1 MKKRETLLE
10 KFSNFLLLEKNGIR
24 WHCDPRLLR
33 NMTVYCQN
41 DPTAN
46 SEEYWAIFFQQ
57 RYLNHE
63 DKNNLAR
70 GHLYAY
76 LQEPCYWAATDIYQK
91 YQARL
96 DYQIEDYFN
105 EGILDFDAILAD
117 FKPLFS
123 TSLDNFATQ
132 RIKYR
137 LIDRIRQISQA
148 FGHNTWSLLLNST
161 GSRLT
166 QALTARG
173 LVGETLE
180 NHLLAW
186 DYYQEIYARARI
198 KTDGKIQEPSA
209 EIWQKI
215 TDAYNCD
222 PNSTIK
228 IDRITTA
235 QWLKEAGQAI
245 FDYLFPQGKTISL
258 QKTFGGEDS
267 NTREEMIEDNL
278 HDTPWQQLEAAE
290 NWRES
295 QQNHQK
301 ILAWLQGEVKQLC
314 RQPQQEKLHP
324 QIQLILEMK
333 YVEELNQVTIAA
345 KITEITG
352 VNPALKQYQISRELD
367 KVYRHLAKKFLAWA
381 AENLHIPFQS
391 HDREVISEAIESWLK
406 YYYQTSAT
414 TQED

>member
-10 KFSNFLLLEKNGIR
+10 KFSNFLLLEKKRTR
-24 WHCDPRLLR
+24 WHCDPRLRR
-33 NMTVYCQN
+33 NMAVYCQN

-63 DKNNLAR
+63 DTDNLVR
-70 GHLYAY
+70 WHLYAY
-76 LQEPCYWAATDIYQK
+76 LQEPCYCAAADIYQK
-91 YQARL
+91 YQAKL

-123 TSLDNFATQ
+123 TSFDNFATQ

-161 GSRLT
+161 GARLT
-166 QALTARG
+166 QALRARG

-180 NHLLAW
+180 NYLLAW
-186 DYYQEIYARARI
+186 DYYQEIYAQAKI
-198 KTDGKIQEPSA
+198 KTDGKIQEPSP

-215 TDAYNCD
+215 AAAYNSD
-222 PNSTIK
+222 SNSTIK
-228 IDRITTA
+228 INSATITR
-235 QWLKEAGQAI
+235 WLQDAGQAI

-258 QKTFGGEDS
+258 QQPFGDGES
-267 NTREEMIEDNL
+267 STREEMIEDTL
-278 HDTPWQQLEAAE
+278 HDTPWQRLEAAE
-290 NWRES
+290 NFRES

-301 ILAWLQGEVKQLC
+301 ILAWLGAEISQICQ
-314 RQPQQEKLHP
+314 QPQQAKLHP
-324 QIQLILEMK
+324 QIQLILEMT
-333 YVEELNQVTIAA
+333 YGLGLGQVAIAA
-345 KITEITG
+345 KITEITT
-352 VNPALKQYQISRELD
+352 VVIKQYQVSRELD
-367 KVYRHLAKKFLAWA
+367 KVYRHLAKKFLPWA
-381 AENLHIPFQS
+381 TENLHIPFQS
-391 HDREVISEAIESWLK
+391 HDREVISKAIEPWLT

>member
-10 KFSNFLLLEKNGIR
+10 KFCCFLVLRQNRTEWN
-24 WHCDPRLLR
+24 CDRRLRR
-33 NMTVYCQN
+33 NMESYGPI
-41 DPTAN
+41 DPN
-46 SEEYWAIFFQQ
+46 VESEEYWSLFFHQQ
-57 RYLNHE
+57 YQNHGS
-63 DKNNLAR
+63 KNHLFR

-76 LQEPCYWAATDIYQK
+76 LQEPCYWAAAEIYQK
-91 YQARL
+91 YQAKL

-105 EGILDFDAILAD
+105 EGILGFEAILAD

-123 TSLDNFATQ
+123 TRFDNFANQ

-161 GSRLT
+161 GARLS
-166 QALTARG
+166 QALRARG

-180 NHLLAW
+180 NYLLAW
-186 DYYQEIYARARI
+186 DYYKEIYAQAKI
-198 KTDGKIQEPSA
+198 KTDGKIQEPSP

-215 TDAYNCD
+215 AAAYNSD
-222 PNSTIK
+222 SHSTIK
-228 IDRITTA
+228 INSATITR
-235 QWLKEAGQAI
+235 WLKDAGQAI

-258 QKTFGGEDS
+258 QQPFGDGES
-267 NTREEMIEDNL
+267 SRREEMIEDTL

-290 NWRES
+290 NFRES

-301 ILAWLQGEVKQLC
+301 ILAWLRAEISQICQ
-314 RQPQQEKLHP
+314 QPQQAKLHP
-324 QIQLILEMK
+324 QIQLILEMT
-333 YVEELNQVTIAA
+333 YGLGLGQVAIAA
-345 KITEITG
+345 KITEITT
-352 VNPALKQYQISRELD
+352 VVIKQYQVSRELD
-367 KVYRHLAKKFLAWA
+367 KVYRHLAKKFLPWA
-381 AENLHIPFQS
+381 SENLHIPSQS
-391 HDREVISEAIESWLK
+391 HDREVISKAIEPWLT